1 MLISRSF
8 LKYLSLAP
16 EPCLRSG
23 EVSAQVGDSGERNV
37 GLWVPYKVGG
47 FSQTA
52 RSVVPSACSAEG
64 LPFLEGRLQL
74 DILRQDQPPPN
85 NPLISHSSL

>member
-1 MLISRSF
+1 MGKSR
-8 LKYLSLAP
+8 
-16 EPCLRSG
+16 LRW
-23 EVSAQVGDSGERNV
+23 GDSGEGNV

-64 LPFLEGRLQL
+64 LPFLEGRLQP
-74 DILRQDQPPPN
+74 DILRQDQPPLN
-85 NPLISHSSL
+85 TPLIPHSYLRHVCTLSCCVVEMD